1 MAAASLYGSAMP
13 FLLASSN
20 FISGSSVP
28 SRCTCSSHLGMPAM
42 KSRRSLMTTSC
53 QVAATADKSVPV
65 IPKPAIQVDQGKQ
78 VYLIQVYLI
87 QVDLQRIRH
96 RCCLAVGKGKLRDM
110 SETNDEASIGAQRCL
125 PIVALGEDHPC
136 PDDIGAGRAHQS
148 KRCGETGAS
157 GHDVVDDR
165 DAPPGEQRRGAAVEH
180 KALLAGGRY
189 RLNFLHQGVGQVDL
203 RRLLGDD
210 ILVEA
215 KRARDFDNDRDA
227 ERRCADDD
235 VGLERAEL

>member
-53 QVAATADKSVPV
+53 QVAATADNSVPV
-65 IPKPAIQVDQGKQ
+65 IPKPAIQVD
-78 VYLIQVYLI
+78 LIQVDLIQVDLI

-136 PDDIGAGRAHQS
+136 PDDIGAGR
-148 KRCGETGAS
+148 
-157 GHDVVDDR
+157 
-165 DAPPGEQRRGAAVEH
+165 P
-180 KALLAGGRY
+180 
-189 RLNFLHQGVGQVDL
+189 
-203 RRLLGDD
+203 
-210 ILVEA
+210 
-215 KRARDFDNDRDA
+215 
-227 ERRCADDD
+227 
-235 VGLERAEL
+235 

>member
-1 MAAASLYGSAMP
+1 MP

-65 IPKPAIQVDQGKQ
+65 IPKPAIQVD
-78 VYLIQVYLI
+78 LIQVDLI

-96 RCCLAVGKGKLRDM
+96 RCCLAVGKDKLRDM
-110 SETNDEASIGAQRCL
+110 PETNDEASIGAQRSF
-125 PIVALGEDHPC
+125 PIVALGEDHPS
-136 PDDIGAGRAHQS
+136 PDDIGAGRAYQS
-148 KRCGETGAS
+148 KRCGETGAG

-165 DAPPGEQRRGAAVEH
+165 DAPPSEQRRGAAVEH
-180 KALLAGGRY
+180 KALLAGGRH
-189 RLNFLHQGVGQVDL
+189 RLNFL
-203 RRLLGDD
+203 
-210 ILVEA
+210 
-215 KRARDFDNDRDA
+215 
-227 ERRCADDD
+227 
-235 VGLERAEL
+235 